1 MANNND
7 TPKNMDDDPVI
18 AKFRNQFQSKDPT
31 VLTEIFSS
39 MTDSV
44 YQGKAKENNKMK
56 AAATERWGGIAAKFR
71 SLNLIEFKIAM
82 YRFKSAGLTFE
93 EIRRIFLWLDRSGN
107 GRVEYDEFVA
117 GIRVRINHHNLAI
130 VLFLLTMKSFP
141 FLFIIGRFV
150 PYSATNR
157 SIRLS

>member
-1 MANNND
+1 MA
-7 TPKNMDDDPVI
+7 TASEKNMDDDPVI
-18 AKFRNQFQSKDPT
+18 VKFRSQFQSKDPN
-31 VLTEIFSS
+31 VLAEIFSS

-44 YQGKAKENNKMK
+44 YQGKAKESNKMK

-117 GIRVRINHHNLAI
+117 GIRVRASIIFALFFYS
-130 VLFLLTMKSFP
+130 LFLRLLSLYVYRVTCH
-141 FLFIIGRFV
+141 LFV
-150 PYSATNR
+150 NE
-157 SIRLS
+157 L